1 MPIPTIYFTEK
12 KINDILKFLEGPPS
26 SIESTLSKAGK
37 LRWAT
42 WSFHLTDN
50 SVFRTFSPTK
60 SKFLL
65 LTRFS
70 YGEVPESHHPQEVA
84 KMEFSL
90 KNKVL
95 LITGA
100 SRGIGQAAAIG
111 LAQAGADLA
120 ITSRSLPDLEKV
132 AEEIKKTGR
141 KCLPVPAHVG
151 KMEEINNLVKRVLE
165 EFGRIDILVNNA
177 ATNPTMA
184 QAIDIEE
191 RAWDSI
197 MNLNLKGLFFLSQ
210 AVAKVMRGKGGGK
223 IINVASVAG
232 ITPDILPIYSISKA
246 GVIMATKVM
255 AQQWA
260 QFNIRVNAIAP
271 GLTKTRFSEALWKNP
286 DILKMAM
293 LKTPMGR
300 PAEPVEMVGAII
312 YLASDASSYVTGQV
326 IAIDGGNTI

>member
-1 MPIPTIYFTEK
+1 MQGR
-12 KINDILKFLEGPPS
+12 L
-26 SIESTLSKAGK
+26 A
-37 LRWAT
+37 
-42 WSFHLTDN
+42 
-50 SVFRTFSPTK
+50 
-60 SKFLL
+60 
-65 LTRFS
+65 
-70 YGEVPESHHPQEVA
+70 
-84 KMEFSL
+84 
-90 KNKVL
+90 
-95 LITGA
+95 LITGS
-100 SRGIGQAAAIG
+100 SRGIGAGIALA
-111 LAQAGADLA
+111 LAQAGADVA
-120 ITSRSLPDLEKV
+120 ITSRKLPDLEKV

-165 EFGRIDILVNNA
+165 EFGKIDILVNNA

-184 QAIDIEE
+184 SAIDIDE
-191 RAWDSI
+191 RTWDSI

-210 AVAKVMRGKGGGK
+210 AVARVMREKGGGK
-223 IINVASVAG
+223 IINVSSVSG

-260 QFNIRVNAIAP
+260 QYNIRVNAIAP

-293 LKTPMGR
+293 SRTPLAR
-300 PAEPVEMVGAII
+300 PAEPEEMVGAII

-326 IAIDGGNTI
+326 IAIDGGITI